1 MEGAKNMSADITIVT
16 IDLSFHRA
24 ATGLVRATLEDHGV
38 TTREVLAPHERA
50 FELLKA
56 GQADLICSAWLPS
69 SHQIYLTP
77 FEREVEKLTVLYR
90 PFAFWGVPD
99 YVPIESVRSIWD
111 LANASVVKRMKK
123 LLQGIGPGAGISRFS
138 RIALEQYA
146 LTEHGYHFE
155 NGTLDDCVTA
165 YEQSVAAGEW
175 VTVPLWQPQFLH
187 ETHHVRVLED
197 PLGVMGVVDDAT
209 LVARKDRLGKLP
221 PAAIEALR
229 GLRPGNATINTID
242 YLISRQNRD
251 PIDAARE
258 AMTR

>member
-1 MEGAKNMSADITIVT
+1 MSADITIVT

-24 ATGLVRATLEDHGV
+24 ATGLVRATLEDYGV
-38 TTREVLAPHERA
+38 TTHELLAPHEKA

-69 SHQIYLTP
+69 SHEIYLAP
-77 FEREVEKLTVLYR
+77 IAHEVEKLTVLYR

-111 LANASVVKRMKK
+111 LANAPVAGRMRK

-138 RIALEQYA
+138 RIALERYGLAQ
-146 LTEHGYHFE
+146 HGYHFA
-155 NGTLDDCVTA
+155 NGTLDDCVSA
-165 YEQSVAAGEW
+165 YEQAVAAGEW

-187 ETHHVRVLED
+187 ETHHIRPLVD

-209 LVARKDRLGKLP
+209 LVARKDRLAKLP
-221 PAAIEALR
+221 SAAVDALR
-229 GLRPGNATINTID
+229 GLQPGNSTISKID
-242 YLISRQNRD
+242 YLISRQHRD
-251 PIDAARE
+251 PVDAARE
-258 AMTR
+258 ATAA